1 MLYAAL
7 RGQVS
12 VYKRGYS
19 PWQHTHQQ
27 THVYSHNGDL
37 FNKVGS
43 DYIQNVSNLYIYV
56 YMYKYTIFYIYVISH
71 CNTYL
76 DSSKLALD

>member
-19 PWQHTHQQ
+19 PWQHAHQQ

-37 FNKVGS
+37 FKKVGS
-43 DYIQNVSNLYIYV
+43 DYIQNVSNLYICINIQYFIH
-56 YMYKYTIFYIYVISH
+56 MSFLITTHIWIHLNLHWTK
-71 CNTYL
+71 
-76 DSSKLALD
+76 K